1 MVARC
6 SRVRGWSRPE
16 PSGCLVVSVTVPSG
30 LVTVVVEEPSGRVVL
45 SVLSPEEALPLPE
58 EEEPPPVEPPPVEP
72 LSSSSSSAGG
82 VGVGFS
88 LTVYGPRLLTS

>member
-1 MVARC
+1 M
-6 SRVRGWSRPE
+6 
-16 PSGCLVVSVTVPSG
+16 VSVTVPSG

-72 LSSSSSSAGG
+72 LSSSSSSVGG
-82 VGVGFS
+82 VGAGFS
-88 LTVYGPRLLTS
+88 LTVYGPRPLTS